1 MFEPATFL
9 KTSHISGILF
19 WVTDW
24 NFGNHDPIIL
34 TSLPQVFWHFY
45 VLIFKEHQT
54 MAGASLLWVLRN
66 NVWNQVAEFL
76 CHIHI
81 EATNIISVG
90 FFGGGG
96 GGVDKCIQRLSSALV
111 WPRTPEI
118 FRWSKTTKTGRNC
131 IRMYVPS
138 CALVKRSFKLLKLN
152 WNV

>member
-90 FFGGGG
+90 FLGGEGAG
-96 GGVDKCIQRLSSALV
+96 LTSAFNDWAVLWFDLGHLRFFVEAKQQKLAETAYVCMFLAVLWLSEAL
-111 WPRTPEI
+111 
-118 FRWSKTTKTGRNC
+118 NC
-131 IRMYVPS
+131 
-138 CALVKRSFKLLKLN
+138 
-152 WNV
+152 WN